1 MHIKKVKLEDI
12 SKTKRPTLGDEVPV
26 EVFRLLRIIGM
37 YSILGEGS
45 GYTLYLAGK
54 ELGVEFDVK
63 TVEELAKLL
72 KKLKIGILTV
82 VESSD
87 DKIVVRLDECITCSG
102 LPDIGKM
109 ICHFE
114 GGIIAGAIERIMKRP
129 TKGVQT
135 KSHTSG
141 FDHCEFHIHLL

>member
-1 MHIKKVKLEDI
+1 MDIKKVRLEDI

-54 ELGVEFDVK
+54 ELGIELDVN
-63 TVEELAKLL
+63 TTDELATLL
-72 KKLKIGILTV
+72 KKLKIGILTFI
-82 VESSD
+82 ESSD
-87 DKIVVRLDECITCSG
+87 NKVVVRLDECITCSG

-114 GGIIAGAIERIMKRP
+114 GGIIAGALERVLKRP
-129 TKGVQT
+129 AKGVQT

-141 FDHCEFHIHLL
+141 FDHCEFQIHLL

>member
-1 MHIKKVKLEDI
+1 MKGEITIEDI
-12 SKTKRPTLGDEVPV
+12 GKTKRPILGDEVPV
-26 EVFRLLRIIGM
+26 ELFRLLRITGM

-54 ELGVEFDVK
+54 ELGVEFNV
-63 TVEELAKLL
+63 TTIEELAVLL
-72 KKLKIGILTV
+72 KKLKIGIMMV

-87 DKIVVRLDECITCSG
+87 DKIVVRVDECITCAG

-114 GGIIAGAIERIMKRP
+114 GGIIAGAMERILKRP

-135 KSHTSG
+135 RSHTSG

>member
-1 MHIKKVKLEDI
+1 MMKGRVKLADI

-26 EVFRLLRIIGM
+26 EVFRLLRVIGM

-54 ELGVEFDVK
+54 ELG
-63 TVEELAKLL
+63 EELDVNSIEEFAMLL
-72 KKLKIGILTV
+72 RRLKIGIMKVLA
-82 VESSD
+82 SSD
-87 DKIVVRLDECITCSG
+87 DKIVVRVDECITCSG
-102 LPDIGKM
+102 LPYTGKM

-114 GGIIAGAIERIMKRP
+114 GGIIAGALRKILNRP
-129 TKGVQT
+129 TKALQT

-141 FDHCEFHIHLL
+141 FDHCEFHVYLL

>member
-1 MHIKKVKLEDI
+1 MSIKKLDIGDI
-12 SKTKRPTLGDEVPV
+12 SKTKRPILGDEVPV

-54 ELGVEFDVK
+54 ELGVELDIK
-63 TVEELAKLL
+63 TVEELATLL
-72 KKLKIGILTV
+72 KKLKIGILMV

-87 DKIVVRLDECITCSG
+87 NKIVVRVDECITCAG

-114 GGIIAGAIERIMKRP
+114 GGIIAGALEKILKRP
-129 TKGVQT
+129 TKAIQT

>member
-1 MHIKKVKLEDI
+1 MKGKVKLEDI
-12 SKTKRPTLGDEVPV
+12 SKTDRPTLGDEVPV

-54 ELGVEFDVK
+54 ELGVEFDIK
-63 TVEELAKLL
+63 TVEGLATLL
-72 KKLKIGILTV
+72 RKLKIGIMTV

-87 DKIVVRLDECITCSG
+87 NKIIVRLDECITCAG

-114 GGIIAGAIERIMKRP
+114 GGIIAGAMEKIMKRP

>member
-1 MHIKKVKLEDI
+1 MKGEITIEDI
-12 SKTKRPTLGDEVPV
+12 GKTKRPTLGDEVPV

-54 ELGVEFDVK
+54 ELGVEFDV
-63 TVEELAKLL
+63 TTIEEFAVLL
-72 KKLKIGILTV
+72 KKLKIGIMMV

-87 DKIVVRLDECITCSG
+87 DKIVVRVDECITCAG

-114 GGIIAGAIERIMKRP
+114 GGIIAGAMERILKRP

-135 KSHTSG
+135 RSHTSG